1 MSRIFAAGCA
11 AAAVLVAGPALADP
25 ASGLVPEQGKAA
37 PSYSDTVGF
46 TAEEPKDPAEAEPV
60 GLLRT
65 PFAAIRSSLPEPA
78 SWGLMIIGFG
88 GMGAILRNNRRA
100 TARP

>member
-11 AAAVLVAGPALADP
+11 AAVVLVAGPALADP

-46 TAEEPKDPAEAEPV
+46 TAEAPKDPAEAEPV
-60 GLLRT
+60 RLLHT
-65 PFAAIRSSLPEPA
+65 PFGAIRSSLPEPA